1 MAITN
6 IESTGFNSLFLASSR
21 LGRQAIDANVPT
33 QKEKNLNSANRSLK
47 IENSNL
53 TTENRLLT
61 EENQDLSK
69 DNKFLSKQVDR
80 VQAESQAEKGQD
92 LKDISKD
99 SGSDIYSHLEK
110 GENFSKNSEDLSAA
124 SDNQPRPPR
133 VADVPVQR
141 ATPPV
146 SYNASSELLGD
157 TTSGSSFNLQV

>member
-6 IESTGFNSLFLASSR
+6 IESTGFNSLFLAGSR

-99 SGSDIYSHLEK
+99 SGSDI
-110 GENFSKNSEDLSAA
+110 
-124 SDNQPRPPR
+124 
-133 VADVPVQR
+133 
-141 ATPPV
+141 
-146 SYNASSELLGD
+146 
-157 TTSGSSFNLQV
+157 